1 MALAL
6 RKMAAGKTLIAYETN
21 GGATEE
27 AAKKIADALRSKYRL
42 EVDLV
47 DLKEQKVADLA
58 QYQNVIIGGGVRVGK
73 AYEKALKFLENN
85 FAGKKIAF
93 FVSSAEAETPANYE
107 KAKVKFVEDTLS
119 NYPNINAVAIE
130 AFGGRVKM
138 IGKNITDNT
147 DFSRVAAWAEELGK
161 KFTQ

>member
-1 MALAL
+1 MAT
-6 RKMAAGKTLIAYETN
+6 GKTLIAYETN

-27 AAKKIADALRSKYRL
+27 SARKIADVLRSKYRL

-47 DLKEQKVADLA
+47 DLKEQKLADLS
-58 QYQNVIIGGGVRVGK
+58 QYQNVVVGGGVRVGK
-73 AYEKALKFLENN
+73 VYGKALKFLEND
-85 FAGKKIAF
+85 FAGKKVAF
-93 FVSSAEAETPANYE
+93 FVSSAKAGPAADRE

-130 AFGGRVKM
+130 AFGGRVEM
-138 IGKNITDNT
+138 IGKTITDST
-147 DFSRVAAWAEELGK
+147 DLSRVEAWAEELGK